1 VGPPEEF
8 SSALIRP
15 AEGGKVGASPT
26 PATGW
31 VVAVAKA
38 LPAGRPPSR
47 AASRIPATA
56 CTAGASKA
64 TITLPAH
71 KIERRVS
78 GALELGN
85 QPYSTDGAAPMA
97 AVLDDF
103 DAART
108 GRLRGHT
115 WPFNDVDGA
124 AREEQDSLNWR
135 GRSSWRP
142 RPSNFARFEPHRQFH
157 AMNCHKVPLLD
168 PPSMLAGRN
177 VQMGI
182 REDGSPRLSD
192 LDGHRR
198 AVRRRGCR
206 WKHGRPQLGRTEA
219 LSIGNDPPA

>member
-1 VGPPEEF
+1 MVADRRLCGAECPPRKSMTIRLLGALLCGGLLVLAATTNSF
-8 SSALIRP
+8 AQSGRNNTVQGNYIGTSRGLSSALIRS
-15 AEGGKVGASPT
+15 ADARN
-26 PATGW
+26 
-31 VVAVAKA
+31 
-38 LPAGRPPSR
+38 GRPPSR

-108 GRLRGHT
+108 GRLRGHM

-142 RPSNFARFEPHRQFH
+142 RPSNFARFEPT
-157 AMNCHKVPLLD
+157 
-168 PPSMLAGRN
+168 
-177 VQMGI
+177 
-182 REDGSPRLSD
+182 GSFTL
-192 LDGHRR
+192 
-198 AVRRRGCR
+198 
-206 WKHGRPQLGRTEA
+206 
-219 LSIGNDPPA
+219 